1 MKNVAQAELSDNSA
15 LVQKLRKLTQKKHR
29 KSLGEF
35 LIEGPSL
42 LDEGLK
48 ANWVTEIFYNK
59 KFNDHEQLLEK
70 AASLGIKAYQ
80 ISEKSLKKVTDT
92 SNPSGIIAVA
102 KKVFK
107 DFSGESTGKL
117 AQVIYLDEVQDPG
130 NAGTI
135 VRGAA
140 AFGFDAVV
148 FSKDSVDPTNLKCV
162 RASAGGIFKIP
173 IYFNEDLEKF
183 SKWDFEIFIADANG
197 YEDLPKVQLK
207 DKQVWVF
214 SNEARGVRSGYD
226 YKTVRIPIKHDTES
240 LNVAQAASVLMF
252 HVSNKIT
259 SK

>member
-15 LVQKLRKLTQKKHR
+15 LVQKLRKLTQKKYR

-42 LDEGLK
+42 LEEGLK
-48 ANWVTEIFYNK
+48 ANWVTEIFYIK
-59 KFNDHEQLLEK
+59 KFNNHEHLLEK
-70 AASLGIKAYQ
+70 AASLGIKFFQ
-80 ISEKSLKKVTDT
+80 ISKKSLKKITDT

-107 DFSGESTGKL
+107 DFSGESTGKT

-173 IYFNEDLEKF
+173 IYLNEDLEKF
-183 SKWDFEIFIADANG
+183 SKWDFEILIADSNG
-197 YEDLPKVQLK
+197 YEDLPKVQFK

-214 SNEARGVRSGYD
+214 SNEARGARSGYD

-252 HVSNKIT
+252 HVSNKII